1 MFVMYVVDR
10 AVDWLAMLNAN
21 KVERFLRLLFSFA
34 QFDWNLD
41 EEREMVKSYLRH
53 GGTEAFG
60 LVASSSSN
68 SLFDGRRAFVPA
80 LEDVLVWD
88 VKKGEQVSRSLHY
101 SSPTERRS

>member
-1 MFVMYVVDR
+1 
-10 AVDWLAMLNAN
+10 
-21 KVERFLRLLFSFA
+21 
-34 QFDWNLD
+34 
-41 EEREMVKSYLRH
+41 MVKSYLRH

-88 VKKGEQVSRSLHY
+88 VKKGEQVR
-101 SSPTERRS
+101 PTLILRPAQSVRTDGTTD